1 MNSIAWSVIII
12 LISAGSAIAFPLTT
26 YAITLAT
33 FGIAHVAIELR
44 YIDSQFH
51 QRFGNKIEVRLL
63 QLVLAIA
70 LLRCGSIF
78 GIVTPNIARLLELG
92 CGLGL
97 VSIATHQIWMSNWW
111 RGSIGMAIGCLLGI
125 GTIADPIATSVIFAI
140 IHNLTPIGFILDRQ
154 EWKST
159 RIIWICGVIFGLL
172 PVLIFL
178 ARLLPIVSL
187 PLEINPSYLSAF
199 IAPSWQE
206 LSIAYPL
213 FSAVAFLQ
221 CMHYAAVIG
230 LFSQWTPAHAK
241 SFLPWLSA
249 KYFYIML
256 GGISIGF
263 FIAFQHSFVLTRA
276 FYGIVA
282 SIHAWI
288 EIPLLLL
295 LLQPQQQNATSIR
308 SQISTDR

>member
-1 MNSIAWSVIII
+1 
-12 LISAGSAIAFPLTT
+12 LTT
-26 YAITLAT
+26 YALTLAT

-44 YIDSQFH
+44 YIDSRFH

-70 LLRCGSIF
+70 LLRVASIL
-78 GIVTPNIARLLELG
+78 GIFTSNIARLLELG

-97 VSIATHQIWMSNWW
+97 VAIATHQLWISNWW
-111 RGSIGMAIGCLLGI
+111 RGSIGIIIGCLLGI
-125 GTIADPIATSVIFAI
+125 GTLVDPIATSVIFAI

-154 EWKST
+154 GLKSP
-159 RIIWICGVIFGLL
+159 RILWICGLVFCLL
-172 PVLIFL
+172 PVVVFL
-178 ARLLPIVSL
+178 VRLSSIVRI
-187 PLEINPSYLSAF
+187 PLELNPNYLGAF
-199 IAPSWQE
+199 VAPSWQE

-221 CMHYAAVIG
+221 CLHYAAVIG
-230 LFSQWTPAHAK
+230 LFSQWTPHAK
-241 SFLPWLSA
+241 SFLAGLAA
-249 KYFYIML
+249 KYFYLLIV
-256 GGISIGF
+256 GISICF
-263 FIAFQHSFVLTRA
+263 FIAFQHSFMLTRA

-295 LLQPQQQNATSIR
+295 LLQPQQQNATQIR